1 MHVAFPCKH
10 VLETK
15 LTQSEDPPVEGFFLE
30 DFPGLSESPI
40 FESEQPVGLLDGV
53 NLTDA
58 NLESIDL
65 SRDSLRGATLRG
77 ANLRST
83 NLRGANLRGANLS
96 APNLGTDVGL
106 AYITRNLLAVLA
118 ANISGGPNPI
128 ISSFGGADLR
138 GANLRGADLRDTVLR
153 GTIADGADL
162 TKVILRG
169 ADLRDAALGSIKW
182 LGQLT
187 LPTSLHDADLSGA
200 NLRDTEVTSE
210 QLNALK
216 FLKGATMPLGQ
227 QYEDWLKGKKAA
239 ASI

>member
-106 AYITRNLLAVLA
+106 ACITRNLLAVLA

-138 GANLRGADLRDTVLR
+138 GANLRGADLRD
-153 GTIADGADL
+153 
-162 TKVILRG
+162 
-169 ADLRDAALGSIKW
+169 AALGSIKW
-182 LGQLT
+182 LGRLT

-216 FLKGATMPLGQ
+216 FLKGATMALGQ

>member
-15 LTQSEDPPVEGFFLE
+15 LTQSENPPVEGFFLE

-83 NLRGANLRGANLS
+83 NLRGANLS

-153 GTIADGADL
+153 STIADGADL

-200 NLRDTEVTSE
+200 NLSEAEVTSE

-216 FLKGATMPLGQ
+216 FLRGATMALGQ